1 MSGGK
6 FQSNLQ
12 FLQVLDPEKKVLVPF
27 YANGLNATFSG
38 LFSDVAIEWIDLSV
52 ELIKRP
58 SSTFFCRVSGDSMK
72 DERLQD
78 GDIVV
83 VDKSIS
89 YQNGKKVVVWI
100 DDEKGWTVKTLSI
113 KDDGTMWLIPANQNL
128 NPYLLTEHDIF
139 FCVVTWILH
148 KEV

>member
-1 MSGGK
+1 MAI
-6 FQSNLQ
+6 SNLQ
-12 FLQVLDPEKKVLVPF
+12 FCQVLDPEKKILVP
-27 YANGLNATFSG
+27 YYSNGLNATFSG

-83 VDKSIS
+83 VDKSLQ
-89 YQNGKKVVVWI
+89 YADGKKVVVWI
-100 DDEKGWTVKTLSI
+100 DDEKG
-113 KDDGTMWLIPANQNL
+113 
-128 NPYLLTEHDIF
+128 
-139 FCVVTWILH
+139 
-148 KEV
+148 